1 MPGKILDLPQHT
13 AHQEK
18 TTNENFPNDGILTL
32 EETACFLKVK
42 KRMLY
47 DRVQRNNIP
56 HLRVGKLIRFSKTA
70 LLDWMAQEAAAR
82 H

>member
-1 MPGKILDLPQHT
+1 MSTNLLKMPKR
-13 AHQEK
+13 QE
-18 TTNENFPNDGILTL
+18 ESEDELLTPDEAARL
-32 EETACFLKVK
+32 LKVK

-56 HLRVGKLIRFSKTA
+56 HLRAGKLIRFSKRT
-70 LLDWMAQEAAAR
+70 LLDWMKQEAEAR

>member
-1 MPGKILDLPQHT
+1 MPGKILDLPQQIVH
-13 AHQEK
+13 HGK
-18 TTNENFPNDGILTL
+18 TTEGFPNDGILTL

-56 HLRVGKLIRFSKTA
+56 HLRVGRLIRFSKSA

>member
-1 MPGKILDLPQHT
+1 MPGKILDLPQQIV
-13 AHQEK
+13 HQGK
-18 TTNENFPNDGILTL
+18 TTEDFPHDGILTL

-56 HLRVGKLIRFSKTA
+56 HLRVGRLIRFSKTA
-70 LLDWMAQEAAAR
+70 LLDWMAQEAVAR